1 MSELLDEKSLMNE
14 KRGATIK
21 VLAILSWVWIGLGTL
36 MTLPGIFTGP
46 MTPEQLEDAKVE
58 ILSMV
63 TPESQKILGPDFMK
77 ENIAIL
83 ERTNELHYSIMGLN
97 ISSYILGFYAVFLMY
112 NLKKKGFYL
121 YVVYSLIPVISPLLF
136 FEPGP
141 IRSMTIGVWLFLASI
156 FCILYG
162 VQTKRMA

>member
-14 KRGATIK
+14 KRGGTLK

-36 MTLPGIFTGP
+36 MTLPGIFSGP

-58 ILSMV
+58 VLSMI
-63 TPESQKILGPDFMK
+63 TPESKEILGPDFMN
-77 ENIAIL
+77 ENIAIM
-83 ERTNELHYSIMGLN
+83 ERTNQFHYSIMGLN
-97 ISSYILGFYAVFLMY
+97 ISNYILGFYAVFLMY

-121 YVVYSLIPVISPLLF
+121 YVLYSIVPAISPLLF
-136 FEPGP
+136 FEAGP
-141 IRSMTIGVWLFLASI
+141 IRSATIGIWLFLAAL